1 MTGGLPGGVRLH
13 RWPAPFLGLRVLHY
27 LSTVPLARQDS
38 WITCVPR
45 GFLPAPPPGKIR
57 SHSARQSGVSS
68 AGLLVPGHKEPED
81 GSCSNS
87 DSQFQ
92 GTPALSPGVRV
103 HTSSN
108 THNPQG
114 HNFEQKKERR
124 QNTCSVIPMLHE
136 AQNQFIIYSMYTNN
150 IYVIYIYIIHYK
162 KIFGNVNVYN
172 KIR

>member
-1 MTGGLPGGVRLH
+1 MASTLSRFEGAALSIHRPAGQTGLLDHVR
-13 RWPAPFLGLRVLHY
+13 
-27 LSTVPLARQDS
+27 STRFPSR
-38 WITCVPR
+38 
-45 GFLPAPPPGKIR
+45 PPPGKIR